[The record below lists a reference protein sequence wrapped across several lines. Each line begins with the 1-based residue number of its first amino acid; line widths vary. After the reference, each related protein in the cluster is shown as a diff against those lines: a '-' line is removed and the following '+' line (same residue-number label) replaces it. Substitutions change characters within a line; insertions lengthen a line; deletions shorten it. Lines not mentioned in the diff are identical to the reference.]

1 MTHLSEEQFYEVVD
15 TQVSGAA
22 AAHVAGCA
30 ECRAEVE
37 AVRGS
42 VQSLRGAATGL
53 ARREFR
59 PLLAVKPTGY
69 FGAMRMGWAL
79 ALTAAGVV
87 CAASVTMVHRPAVRT
102 PVQVQAVS
110 QTAPATTDDA
120 LLDGIDQDLSTS
132 VPPSLAP
139 LDVSSGESSATAAKA
154 D

>member
-1 MTHLSEEQFYEVVD
+1 MKHLSEGQFYEVMD
-15 TQVSGAA
+15 AQVSGAA

-30 ECRAEVE
+30 ECRAEVD
-37 AVRGS
+37 AVRRS
-42 VQSLRGAATGL
+42 VESLRGAATGM

-87 CAASVTMVHRPAVRT
+87 CAASVTMVHRPAANDAA
-102 PVQVQAVS
+102 QVQAVS
-110 QTAPATTDDA
+110 KPAPVEADDA
-120 LLDGIDQDLSTS
+120 LLDGINQDLSTS

-139 LDVSSGESSATAAKA
+139 LDVSSGESAAKLN
-154 D
+154 